1 MKKRGFATLIFY
13 IIILVGAYLFMTS
26 VSGGKLFGSSSKKE
40 VMYTEFVQS
49 LDNSQIGSLN
59 ISMGQN
65 SASYVE
71 ATLKSQT
78 AEGVSMIYLYAP
90 SDELSEDI
98 NRYEQEHPGDLTVKY
113 DILSEDSWSSIIMT
127 VMTFV
132 VVGFVLFF
140 FISQQ
145 GGGGGGRVMNFGKS
159 KAKLYTA
166 NDKAVNFNDVA
177 GADEEKQE
185 LEEVVDFLKYPDRYK
200 KLGARI
206 PKGVLLVGPPGTGKT
221 LLARATAGEAG
232 VPFFTISGSDF
243 VEMFVGVGASRVRD
257 LFENAKKSSPCIVFI
272 DEIDAVGRHRGAGL
286 GGGNDEREQTL
297 NQLLVE
303 MDGFSDH
310 QGIIVIA
317 ATNRADILDPAL
329 LRPGR
334 FDRQITVR
342 PPDVKGREEILK
354 VHSRNK
360 PLGNN
365 VDLNKI
371 AKATAGFT
379 GADLENV
386 MNEASLLAARTKSKQ
401 IVMQHLQEAIKRVIA
416 GPEKRSMVVTEHD
429 KRITAYHEVGH
440 AVVSQ
445 SLKNCDPVLEIS
457 VIPRGSAAGYTINL
471 PETDDSHMSKNKL
484 LDTITM
490 MLGGRASEEIML
502 EDICTGAVSDI
513 DRATKIA
520 RTMITNYGMSDLL
533 GPISY
538 GGDDGDVFIGRDFLR
553 SKNYSENIAS
563 IIDSETRKIM
573 DECYAKAKEIISAN
587 KEKIDLIV
595 SELYKRES
603 LSGDEF
609 RELFEKGEITPI
621 ETKPTPQKK
630 IKKEKQEVISE
641 VNDDTVDNENNKT
654 IIKNSEKEKDED
666 KKEDN
671 EN

>member
-13 IIILVGAYLFMTS
+13 IAILIGAYLFMTS
-26 VSGGKLFGSSSKKE
+26 VSGGGLFGSSAKKE
-40 VMYTEFVQS
+40 VNYTEFTEY
-49 LDNSQIGSLN
+49 LN
-59 ISMGQN
+59 ESKISTLKISMGQN
-65 SASYVE
+65 SASYVDAE
-71 ATLKSQT
+71 LANETE
-78 AEGVSMIYLYAP
+78 EGVKQLYLYAP
-90 SDELSEDI
+90 SDELSNDVKT
-98 NRYEQEHPGDLTVKY
+98 YQEENPGKLTVEY
-113 DILSEDSWSSIIMT
+113 SILSEDSWSSILMT

-132 VVGFVLFF
+132 VIGFVLFF
-140 FISQQ
+140 FLSQQ
-145 GGGGGGRVMNFGKS
+145 GAGGGGRVMNFGKS
-159 KAKLYTA
+159 KAKLYTGS
-166 NDKAVNFNDVA
+166 DKAVNFEDVA

-334 FDRQITVR
+334 FDRQITVH

-354 VHSRNK
+354 VHARNK
-360 PLGNN
+360 PLSNN
-365 VDLNKI
+365 VQLKQI

-386 MNEASLLAARTKSKQ
+386 MNEASLLAARTKSKN
-401 IVMQHLQEAIKRVIA
+401 ISMNHLQESIKRVIA

-429 KRITAYHEVGH
+429 KRITAFHETGH
-440 AVVSQ
+440 AIVSQ
-445 SLKNCDPVLEIS
+445 VLKNCDPVLEIS
-457 VIPRGSAAGYTINL
+457 IIPRGSAAGYTINL
-471 PETDDSHMSKNKL
+471 PETDDTHMSRNKL

-490 MLGGRASEEIML
+490 MLGGRAAEEIML
-502 EDICTGAVSDI
+502 DDICTGAVSDI

-520 RTMITNYGMSDLL
+520 RTMITNYGMSELL

-538 GGDDGDVFIGRDFLR
+538 GSGDDDVFIGRDFLR
-553 SKNYSENIAS
+553 SKNYSEDIAAL
-563 IIDSETRKIM
+563 IDSETRKIM
-573 DECYAKAKEIISAN
+573 DACYAKAKEIVSSN
-587 KEKIDLIV
+587 KDKVELIV
-595 SELYKRES
+595 KELYEREA
-603 LSGDEF
+603 LSGEEF
-609 RELFEKGEITPI
+609 RQLFETGEITEKEEI
-621 ETKPTPQKK
+621 KSAQVKK
-630 IKKEKQEVISE
+630 VKKKEETAEDTTAEKSADAEEVST
-641 VNDDTVDNENNKT
+641 DD
-654 IIKNSEKEKDED
+654 IPSEKT
-666 KKEDN
+666 EDN
-671 EN
+671 RSEE